1 MRTRIFK
8 GESLPAVLLQ
18 VREEC
23 GDDVVIITTRERG
36 FRQVEIEVGLTA
48 AKRTESETV
57 ESEEPSLGLLADL
70 AVESDIFAALSAQG
84 VSADIQQFCEH
95 AMPKKGEPVER
106 LAKALSKVVV
116 FDGQVPFSS
125 RCVVVMGPPQGGK
138 TTAIVKLAARLQEA
152 LVCRIGIVSAECGS
166 DEQHDRLLAY
176 AELLDIP
183 IEIVDGALEVEAQIP
198 TAVSKLE
205 ACDLIFIDTPGVEV
219 RDPKQWSYLSSLLNL
234 CRDMEKLLVLPAS
247 QDPIAMRL
255 QAQRFDA
262 LGATRIVLSKIDQNG
277 LLGATLN
284 VAHECEIPI
293 GFLSVGDRIPQDIE
307 PACARRLSGLLLR
320 RMH

>member
-1 MRTRIFK
+1 M
-8 GESLPAVLLQ
+8 
-18 VREEC
+18 
-23 GDDVVIITTRERG
+23 
-36 FRQVEIEVGLTA
+36 A
-48 AKRTESETV
+48 AKRAAQEALAA
-57 ESEEPSLGLLADL
+57 EEPALGLLADL
-70 AVESDIFAALSAQG
+70 SMETDIFGALSAQG
-84 VSADIQQFCEH
+84 VSADIQLFCDGS
-95 AMPKKGEPVER
+95 MPKKGEPVER

-152 LVCRIGIVSAECGS
+152 LVCKIGIVSAERES
-166 DEQHDRLLAY
+166 DEHHARLLAY

-183 IEIVDGALEVEAQIP
+183 IEIADGSLEVEARIP
-198 TAVSKLE
+198 VAVSKLE
-205 ACDLIFIDTPGVEV
+205 ACDLIFIDTPGVDV
-219 RDPKQWSYLSSLLNL
+219 REQKEWSHLVALLDP

-247 QDPIAMRL
+247 QDAITMRL
-255 QAQRFDA
+255 QAQRFDS

-284 VAHECEIPI
+284 VAHECEVPI
-293 GFLSVGDRIPQDIE
+293 GFLSGGDRIPQDIE
-307 PACARRLSGLLLR
+307 PASARRIAGLLLR

>member
-23 GDDVVIITTRERG
+23 GEDVVIITTRERG
-36 FRQVEIEVGLTA
+36 YRQVEIEVGLVS
-48 AKRTESETV
+48 AKRANQETLPA
-57 ESEEPSLGLLADL
+57 EQPSLALLADL
-70 AVESDIFAALSAQG
+70 SVENDIFGALSAQG
-84 VSADIQQFCEH
+84 VSADIQLFCEQNL
-95 AMPKKGEPVER
+95 PNKGDAVEK

-116 FDGQVPFSS
+116 FDGKVPFAS

-152 LVCRIGIVSAECGS
+152 LVCKIGIVSAESGS
-166 DEQHDRLLAY
+166 KEHNDRLAAY

-183 IEIVDGALEVEAQIP
+183 MEMVDSALDASARIP
-198 TAVSKLE
+198 AAVSRLE
-205 ACDLIFIDTPGVEV
+205 ACDLIFIDTPGVDV
-219 RDPKQWSYLSSLLNL
+219 RDADGWSDLSALLEQ

-247 QDPIAMRL
+247 QDAVTLRL
-255 QAQRFDA
+255 QAQRYDG
-262 LGATRIVLSKIDQNG
+262 LGATRMVLSKIDENG
-277 LLGATLN
+277 LLGAILN
-284 VAHECEIPI
+284 VAHECEIPV
-293 GFLSVGDRIPQDIE
+293 GFISAGDRIPQDIE
-307 PACARRLSGLLLR
+307 PASARRIAALLLR